1 MVGGGVHHN
10 NLFDVDVVQ
19 IHQIDTAVPDFPR
32 YAPAVSTRRIPAMA
46 VALIAVN
53 SKVA

>member
-1 MVGGGVHHN
+1 MIGGGIHYN

-19 IHQIDTAVPDFPR
+19 IHQVDAAIPDFPR
-32 YAPAVSTRRIPAMA
+32 YSPSVSTGRIPAMA

-53 SKVA
+53 REVA